1 MLQFSHRHGRE
12 NLTNSDRQ
20 DNLTAAEVDQK
31 VYLCLYG
38 RGSFR
43 ISPSLKTF
51 IMKKIE
57 NSDLT
62 HIYLNMNNCEGMD
75 STFMGV
81 LAGLACLIKTRPHL
95 SFQLTHLSKKNEAL
109 LITLG
114 VNRVL
119 DYRLDTDTEN
129 PDEHPQ
135 PQLELSIETDTKV
148 TAETSLEAHQKLVD
162 IDAKNHLE
170 FKSVIELL
178 QADLDQLHGD

>member
-1 MLQFSHRHGRE
+1 M
-12 NLTNSDRQ
+12 TNSDRQ

-31 VYLCLYG
+31 VYICIYG

-43 ISPSLKTF
+43 ISPALKTF
-51 IMKKIE
+51 IKQKIE
-57 NSDLT
+57 NPALT
-62 HIYLNMNNCEGMD
+62 HIFLNMSGCEGMD

-81 LAGLACLIKTRPHL
+81 LAGLACLIKSRPQL
-95 SFQLTHLSKKNEAL
+95 TFQLTHLSKKNEDL

-119 DYRLDTDTEN
+119 DYHLASDPEN
-129 PDEHPQ
+129 PEPG
-135 PQLELSIETDTKV
+135 PESQLELSIETNTKT

-162 IDAKNHLE
+162 IDTKNHLE

-178 QADLDQLHGD
+178 QADLDQLNGA